1 MKSMRDSRREIR
13 LIAAAFGLLF
23 AVSLYRQ
30 LSIRFLPGDVIRPFV
45 VFAVY
50 VFLLGGWLHSIAL
63 RITQRFMLR
72 CLRIEFS
79 VMLIV
84 MRVCLI
90 YSRTRS
96 IAQKKHR
103 KVLPMLVG
111 IAIPVIVVPCFINS
125 FVVNFEVIELT
136 AKVFFLEAMIW
147 ESCIMIGLVP
157 VNTHYRTVFE
167 HSTVGMRIIDSSGQT
182 KISSTYAKE
191 LTPQELS
198 ELLENGSL
206 TSDPT
211 QYLYLHKLSEG
222 ELIYQQDVS
231 DINILINELE
241 QVSEELR
248 QENTLLAKELNSRS
262 EQAAVKAKNSIYNS
276 LSEENA
282 RQFVLIENDI
292 RSADTAD
299 RRSLLR
305 RLCIIGTYVKRR
317 CNLRLIEQ
325 EQGCVNMQEL
335 YISLNDIVGN
345 LAICGI
351 DAVLRW
357 SPVRDLDTN
366 QKFALFDLIE
376 DALEKNCFRLDSIE
390 VLIGDRSGIRFIA
403 GNNAPQEMYIS
414 V

>member
-111 IAIPVIVVPCFINS
+111 IAIPVIVVPYIINS
-125 FVVNFEVIELT
+125 FVVNFEVIEFT
-136 AKVFFLEAMIW
+136 AMLFFLEAMFW

-157 VNTHYRTVFE
+157 VNTNYRTVFE
-167 HSTVGMRIIDSSGQT
+167 QSTVGMRIIDSSGQT

-262 EQAAVKAKNSIYNS
+262 EQIEDKEFKRLITEWSETIRGMQNFEQHQSISAEPELLKVANLIGCKLSFTREKPSKRKSLLLLYSAVREALTNAVRHGNATSLDVICSKSGGMCRMFLRNNGTVPESRPIESGGLKNLRQTLEQEGAALDYS
-276 LSEENA
+276 LSE
-282 RQFVLIENDI
+282 
-292 RSADTAD
+292 
-299 RRSLLR
+299 
-305 RLCIIGTYVKRR
+305 G
-317 CNLRLIEQ
+317 
-325 EQGCVNMQEL
+325 
-335 YISLNDIVGN
+335 
-345 LAICGI
+345 
-351 DAVLRW
+351 
-357 SPVRDLDTN
+357 
-366 QKFALFDLIE
+366 FALII
-376 DALEKNCFRLDSIE
+376 SIPE
-390 VLIGDRSGIRFIA
+390 IDTEA
-403 GNNAPQEMYIS
+403 
-414 V
+414 

>member
-1 MKSMRDSRREIR
+1 
-13 LIAAAFGLLF
+13 
-23 AVSLYRQ
+23 
-30 LSIRFLPGDVIRPFV
+30 
-45 VFAVY
+45 
-50 VFLLGGWLHSIAL
+50 
-63 RITQRFMLR
+63 
-72 CLRIEFS
+72 
-79 VMLIV
+79 
-84 MRVCLI
+84 
-90 YSRTRS
+90 
-96 IAQKKHR
+96 
-103 KVLPMLVG
+103 VLPMLVG
-111 IAIPVIVVPCFINS
+111 IAIPVIVVPYFINS

-147 ESCIMIGLVP
+147 ETCIIIGLVP

-167 HSTVGMRIIDSSGQT
+167 QSTVGMRIIDSSGQT

-282 RQFVLIENDI
+282 RQLVLIENDI

-366 QKFALFDLIE
+366 QIFALFDLIE